1 MMPRYLVNFDT
12 DKLKKVESDF
22 LVIGTGIA
30 GLVTALNL
38 AKSGEVT
45 LLSKERLAECN
56 TEYAQGGIAAVIAKE
71 DTPQSHYQDTLEA
84 GAGLCNPKAVDILVN
99 EGSKRIKELIDL
111 GVNFDRKGEQILLTK
126 EAAHSCRRILH
137 AGGDATGREIRK
149 SLVEQVASEGNIT
162 LEDGIFV
169 VDLLT
174 KGQEVFGVLAYDRS
188 QAEYLVYSTKVV
200 VLATGGAGQLYHATT
215 NPSVAT
221 GDGIALA
228 YRAGAKVTDLEFVQ
242 FHPTT
247 LELEG
252 VDNFLISEAVRG
264 EGGILRNQTGDRFM
278 TKYHQLADLAPRDI
292 VARAIYQE
300 MKEGGTDHVYLDVT
314 ALDSTF
320 VQQRFPTIYQ
330 TCLDHGIDISQDYIP
345 VAPAAH
351 YLMGGILSNL
361 HGETNIKG
369 LFACGETACIGIHG
383 ANRLASNSLLDG
395 LVFGKRVADRATT
408 YLNQGNFSTEISL
421 KYEAQN
427 TIEGI
432 GKIPSKERVKGLMSA
447 KLGITREKVE
457 LEEGLAQ
464 AESLLDYLNYNL
476 RDVKGFELQNLIT
489 LAHLSF
495 KGALSREE
503 SRGAHY
509 RRDFPVAETVWEKH
523 IVLKKDREWE
533 ALAIEFE

>member
-1 MMPRYLVNFDT
+1 MLPRYLKNFDT
-12 DKLKKVESDF
+12 AKLRKEESDF

-38 AKSGEVT
+38 AKSGKVT

-149 SLVEQVASEGNIT
+149 SLVEQVASEDNVT
-162 LEDGIFV
+162 LEDGIFA

-174 KGQEVFGVLAYDRS
+174 DNQEVHGILAYDRR
-188 QAEYLVYSTKVV
+188 QEEYLLYLSKVV
-200 VLATGGAGQLYHATT
+200 VLATGGAGQIYHATS

-264 EGGILRNQTGDRFM
+264 EGGVLRNQAGDRFM
-278 TKYHQLADLAPRDI
+278 TRYHQLADLAPRDI

-300 MKEGGTDHVYLDVT
+300 MKVSGADHVYLDVT
-314 ALDSTF
+314 ALDSAF
-320 VQQRFPTIYQ
+320 IKKRFPTIYR

-408 YLNQGNFSTEISL
+408 YLNQGDFSKGISL
-421 KYEAQN
+421 KYEAQS
-427 TIEGI
+427 TIEDI

-447 KLGITREKVE
+447 KLGIVRERTE
-457 LEEGLAQ
+457 LEKGLAE
-464 AESLLDYLNYNL
+464 ADNLLAYLNYDLSNVH
-476 RDVKGFELQNLIT
+476 DFELQNLIT

-495 KGALSREE
+495 KGALYREE

-509 RRDFPVAETVWEKH
+509 RKDFPVVETAWEKH
-523 IVLKKDREWE
+523 IILQKDREWE
-533 ALAIEFE
+533 ELAIEFE